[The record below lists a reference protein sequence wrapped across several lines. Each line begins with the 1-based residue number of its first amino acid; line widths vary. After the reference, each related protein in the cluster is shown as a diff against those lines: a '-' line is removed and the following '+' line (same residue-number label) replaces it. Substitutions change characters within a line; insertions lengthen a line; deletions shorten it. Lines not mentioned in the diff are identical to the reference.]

1 VKQANTQSSPQ
12 RRIASVAVEES
23 TEYKLVLKVN
33 PLASTAQQAAIA
45 MLTLNSIVHL
55 SVGLVKLESS
65 QIAQDPAGAGIVN
78 LANTEEAIFPMLL
91 QMLQSEIPTVSPV
104 LLVNTA

>member
-1 VKQANTQSSPQ
+1 MQAT
-12 RRIASVAVEES
+12 AVGCRYRKNMHNI
-23 TEYKLVLKVN
+23 TEYKLVLLVN

-78 LANTEEAIFPMLL
+78 LANTEEEAIFPMLL
-91 QMLQSEIPTVSPV
+91 QVLQSEIPTVSPV